1 MAVVVLGNNVFSMSA
16 ANDELAFDKCN
27 VECFMALQAAS
38 ATGFVVHNLDGNII
52 WKAIPVVNGQEASG
66 KFGWVKGVRLATV
79 STGGLL
85 IVTLCTGNA

>member
-16 ANDELAFDKCN
+16 AADELAFDKCN
-27 VECFMALQAAS
+27 VECFMALAGGAA
-38 ATGFVVHNLDGNII
+38 TQFVVHNLDGNVI
-52 WKAIPVVNGQEASG
+52 WRAIPVISGQEASG

-79 STGGLL
+79 PAGGLL